1 MDTLA
6 SYLQTRQQRSRAAGP
21 RESDRQ
27 EIAGMLSDPQPPE
40 SDAEGQRSYR
50 CGQGYAEGGLMAEV
64 DQQRLFTEA
73 CLHGLRARLCDDID
87 SLDGY
92 LPPRVAVLARKVAEV
107 LEEPQ
112 LATA

>member
-6 SYLQTRQQRSRAAGP
+6 PYLQTRQQRSRAAGP

-64 DQQRLFTEA
+64 DQQQLFTEA

-92 LPPRVAVLARKVAEV
+92 LLPRVAVLARKVAEV